1 MIDHGKGLD
10 VLLIADEHIQEDD
23 NPFNSLN
30 NFTQAGATFF
40 SQSVKDELDRQH
52 AGNSLLFP
60 IDAGGDQV
68 FQVRLPHRPSL
79 ALCDLATVIDRAGYS
94 VCILDNVRTLEWR
107 YEQLK
112 TVIQEKSPRVIGIS
126 TTFLLVSSYIKQ
138 LVQQLRELAPNAKI
152 VVGGQ
157 TVREIP
163 ELHDCADFSV
173 FGEGEVAMLAILKHL
188 DGEREASSIPNIAFL
203 DEEGQLQYGASVEPG
218 IMVEM
223 AGKPFRARMDEEIP
237 DADWSLYGR
246 NRDSVYSI
254 EFSRGCKYNC
264 FYCTY
269 DRGMNLRSLDN
280 IRKEL
285 IRNAE
290 MGITKYR
297 IADANFTDGPPKYRR
312 YPHDICQLMIDLDL
326 GLQWS
331 CYSRV
336 DDISDELADLMI
348 RAGCFG
354 VFFGIESG
362 DDRILKLMRKGHD
375 VTDSY
380 QGVATAKKHGL
391 FVHSN
396 FLVGYP
402 GETRESFGNTL
413 DFIERAR
420 PDSITLGIF
429 FLPLKAPV
437 NGPQFR
443 DYELEGSAMEW
454 RHTTMDSDT
463 AKQLVEEGT
472 EYLVEQGLVFGNE
485 FEFQGM
491 MSVGFS
497 ADDVKAILKSR
508 SHKRRTGLARKKVSE
523 HCPSWLLQM
532 AKHNANDVREME
544 ACTS

>member
-1 MIDHGKGLD
+1 MNNNGKPLD
-10 VLLIADEHIQEDD
+10 VLLIADEHTEEED

-30 NFTQAGATFF
+30 RFTQDGATFF
-40 SQSVKDELDRQH
+40 TRSVKEELERHH
-52 AGNSLLFP
+52 AGNSLLYP
-60 IDAGGDQV
+60 IEVGGDEVYQI
-68 FQVRLPHRPSL
+68 RLPHRPSL

-94 VCILDNVRTLEWR
+94 VCIIDNVRTLDWR
-107 YEQLK
+107 FEQLK
-112 TVIQEKSPRVIGIS
+112 KVIQQRSPRVIGIS
-126 TTFLLVSSYIKQ
+126 TTFLLVPSYIKQ
-138 LVQQLRELAPNAKI
+138 LVRELRKLSPNSKI
-152 VVGGQ
+152 VIGGQ

-163 ELHDCADFSV
+163 ELHHCADYSV

-188 DGEREASSIPNIAFL
+188 DGECEPSSIPNIAFL
-203 DEEGQLQYGASVEPG
+203 DKEGQLQYGASVEPG
-218 IMVEM
+218 IIVEV
-223 AGKPFRARMDEEIP
+223 AGKPFRARLNEEIP

-269 DRGMNLRSLDN
+269 DRGMNLRSLDS

-297 IADANFTDGPPKYRR
+297 IADSNFTDGPGKYRR
-312 YPHDICQLMIDLDL
+312 FPHDICQLMIDLDL

-336 DDISDELADLMI
+336 DDISDELADLMV

-362 DDRILKLMRKGHD
+362 DEQILKLMRKGHD
-375 VTDSY
+375 VADSY

-437 NGPQFR
+437 NGSLFR
-443 DYELEGSAMEW
+443 DYELEGFALEW
-454 RHTTMDSDT
+454 RHATMDSNT

-472 EYLVEQGLVFGNE
+472 QYLVEQGLVFGNE

-497 ADDVKAILKSR
+497 VDDAKAILKSR
-508 SHKRRTGLARKKVSE
+508 SQKRRAGLTRTRVSE
-523 HCPSWLLQM
+523 HCPRWLLQM
-532 AKHNANDVREME
+532 AKHNAKDVLAME
-544 ACTS
+544 ACAS